1 MASGA
6 GNLLRFRAMGWKGS
20 DMNYKMM
27 DLLGIDQ
34 DLVAK
39 LNAAGV
45 TTTSDMMRAWLD
57 RDRRSQVEAHSGL
70 SQEQFQRMV
79 SMARMARMRG
89 VGPKYAEL
97 LVTAGVIGKKSLA
110 KHTPETLVKHLAEVQ
125 RLQNFKGGM
134 PTSSEVEGWFAEA
147 ESPNS

>member
-1 MASGA
+1 
-6 GNLLRFRAMGWKGS
+6 
-20 DMNYKMM
+20 MNYKMM
-27 DLLGIDQ
+27 DLKGIDQ

-45 TTTSDMMRAWLD
+45 STTSDMMRVWLD

-70 SQEQFQRMV
+70 SVEQFHRMV
-79 SMARMARMRG
+79 SMARVARMRG

-110 KHTPETLVKHLAEVQ
+110 KHTPETLVQRLAEVQ
-125 RLQNFKGGM
+125 QLQNFKGAM
-134 PTSSEVEGWFAEA
+134 PTASEVEAWFEEA